1 MSFLLDTN
9 VLSEVRRPEPDVSVI
24 SWLDAVDEDRV
35 FVSVASIAEIR
46 RGTALMGE
54 GRRRETLAVW
64 LRDELSRRFES
75 RILPIDHVVAERW
88 GDLMAKAR
96 RAGLNLNPMDA
107 FFGATTLAHGLTLV
121 TRNVK
126 HFAGLDV
133 PLLNPWEP
141 IVAPIT

>member
-1 MSFLLDTN
+1 
-9 VLSEVRRPEPDVSVI
+9 
-24 SWLDAVDEDRV
+24 
-35 FVSVASIAEIR
+35 
-46 RGTALMGE
+46 
-54 GRRRETLAVW
+54 
-64 LRDELSRRFES
+64 
-75 RILPIDHVVAERW
+75 
-88 GDLMAKAR
+88 MAKAR